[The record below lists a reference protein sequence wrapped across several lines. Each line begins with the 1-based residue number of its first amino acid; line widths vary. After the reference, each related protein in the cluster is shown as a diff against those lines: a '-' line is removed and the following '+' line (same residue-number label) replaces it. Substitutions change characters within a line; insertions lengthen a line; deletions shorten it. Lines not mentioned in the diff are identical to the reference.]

1 MPSVAW
7 KTEQVARTMVNTIG
21 EHVISKRMLEASTS
35 KDPALVGIAREV
47 CRR

>member
-7 KTEQVARTMVNTIG
+7 KTEQVARTTANTIG
-21 EHVISKRMLEASTS
+21 EHVISKRILYASTS
-35 KDPALVGIAREV
+35 KDPALVGIALEV